1 MYFTSLSSWE
11 IFLES
16 RSIIK
21 VKTNRKDDLSKEQL
35 DGIFSRESSE
45 FLRVFEILCSKSK
58 LFFFFADEESCK
70 GSSGLEENSKCD
82 DALSEMNKFS
92 PHVETN
98 LKRQTCL

>member
-58 LFFFFADEESCK
+58 LFFADEESCK
-70 GSSGLEENSKCD
+70 GSSGLEENSKYD
-82 DALSEMNKFS
+82 DA
-92 PHVETN
+92 N
-98 LKRQTCL
+98 LCMAIMYPGYKKIYSAQM

>member
-11 IFLES
+11 ISLES

-21 VKTNRKDDLSKEQL
+21 VKTNRKDDLSKELL

-58 LFFFFADEESCK
+58 LFFADEESCI

-98 LKRQTCL
+98 LKKQTCL